1 MDNWKRRISMWKRD
15 SMLSGVC
22 SLVDHRWRWNMVRRK
37 RGTRGAAECATV
49 VANVN
54 ISVIVSVDNFASL
67 IDPLIPIF
75 VSGVELTCIFCLS
88 LFKVYF
94 KFLIHQPF
102 WHFLQCFQ
110 RVYYKRW
117 RSNRSPCCISARQW
131 SWLRGTLKHRKVF
144 LTIVSY
150 RWSSE
155 VEIWRDTSRV

>member
-1 MDNWKRRISMWKRD
+1 
-15 SMLSGVC
+15 
-22 SLVDHRWRWNMVRRK
+22 MVRRK

-102 WHFLQCFQ
+102 
-110 RVYYKRW
+110 
-117 RSNRSPCCISARQW
+117 
-131 SWLRGTLKHRKVF
+131 
-144 LTIVSY
+144 
-150 RWSSE
+150 
-155 VEIWRDTSRV
+155 